1 MNQKLNIAICS
12 YRSAP
17 FGGGQGIFVFE
28 LSRALKNLGHNV
40 DVISGPPYP
49 NLEDDIDLIKSP
61 GLDLFSTFDFKKRLK
76 IFLEKKNKSTDDWFE
91 FISALFGGFP
101 ELKTFGNRA
110 SHLLSTTSY
119 DVVIDN
125 QSLSYGMIEVQ
136 KNIPLIEIIH
146 HPITKDYRYD
156 MQFSKG
162 IVQKISK
169 WRWFSF
175 LKMQKKEL

>member
-1 MNQKLNIAICS
+1 LNQKLNIVICS

-91 FISALFGGFP
+91 FISG
-101 ELKTFGNRA
+101 TIWRV
-110 SHLLSTTSY
+110 SR
-119 DVVIDN
+119 
-125 QSLSYGMIEVQ
+125 IE
-136 KNIPLIEIIH
+136 
-146 HPITKDYRYD
+146 DFR
-156 MQFSKG
+156 
-162 IVQKISK
+162 
-169 WRWFSF
+169 
-175 LKMQKKEL
+175 